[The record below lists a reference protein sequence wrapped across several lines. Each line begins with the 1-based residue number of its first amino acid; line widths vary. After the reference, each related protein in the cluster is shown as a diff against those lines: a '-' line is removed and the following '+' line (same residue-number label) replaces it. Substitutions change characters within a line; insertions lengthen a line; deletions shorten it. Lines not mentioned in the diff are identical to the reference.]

1 MDMELIERLIGL
13 LEASRVTELDFTAGT
28 TRVRIERHGAA
39 AHASAAM
46 AAGAPPPAPARA
58 PGADHRI
65 AAGMAGTFF
74 RAAGPGH
81 APFVSEGDLVQDG
94 QTIAILEA
102 MKMLNPVEAD
112 VAGRITR
119 ILVENGTSVAAG
131 TPLFV
136 VALPG

>member
-13 LEASRVTELDFTAGT
+13 VEASRVTELDFTAGT
-28 TRVRIERHGAA
+28 LRVRIERHGAA
-39 AHASAAM
+39 VPAM
-46 AAGAPPPAPARA
+46 AAEAPPPAQARA
-58 PGADHRI
+58 PEADHRI

-81 APFVSEGDLVQDG
+81 APFVSEGDIVQDG

-112 VAGRITR
+112 IAGRITR

-136 VALPG
+136 VASPG